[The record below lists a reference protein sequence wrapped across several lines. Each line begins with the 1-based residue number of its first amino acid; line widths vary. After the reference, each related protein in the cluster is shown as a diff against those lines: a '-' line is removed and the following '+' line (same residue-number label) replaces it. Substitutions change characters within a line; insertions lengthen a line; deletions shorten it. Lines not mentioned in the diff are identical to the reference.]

1 MAVTGRIKGYFLRGL
16 AVLLPAVLTIWIFVV
31 AYTFIQENVS
41 VHVNRGLVWV
51 IDCLQGD
58 GGIPKEDLTEI
69 LVKRKAGSI
78 VGFIIALIAVCLVG
92 AILASVFGRALWRM
106 IEGFILNAPGLR
118 RVYPYVKQVTDFL
131 VSPEQQRKLSF
142 SRVVAV
148 EYPRKGI
155 WSLGM
160 VTGSGL
166 RKVTESVKKEF
177 LTVLVPTAP
186 APFTGFIIMVPKRNA
201 IDLNMTIEEAF
212 RFVMSGGVITP
223 DKGKEMPALPGP
235 DSQSKE

>member
-1 MAVTGRIKGYFLRGL
+1 MPVTGRFKGYFLRGL

-31 AYTFIQENVS
+31 AYTFIQTNIS
-41 VHVNRGLVWV
+41 VHINRGLVSLIV
-51 IDCLQGD
+51 RFQGEN
-58 GGIPKEDLTEI
+58 GISKEALTDI
-69 LVKRKAGSI
+69 LVKGKIGSL
-78 VGFIIALIAVCLVG
+78 VGFIIALMVVCLVG

-118 RVYPYVKQVTDFL
+118 RIYPYVKQVTDFL
-131 VSPEQQRKLSF
+131 LSPEQQRKLSF

-166 RKVTESVKKEF
+166 KKVTENVKKEF

-186 APFTGFIIMVPKRNA
+186 APFTGFIIMVPRKNA

-223 DKGKEMPALPGP
+223 DRGKEMPALPGP
-235 DSQSKE
+235 DSESKE